1 MRLGFIEHQPSR
13 ADRPAT
19 IPRF

>member
-13 ADRPAT
+13 ADLPAT